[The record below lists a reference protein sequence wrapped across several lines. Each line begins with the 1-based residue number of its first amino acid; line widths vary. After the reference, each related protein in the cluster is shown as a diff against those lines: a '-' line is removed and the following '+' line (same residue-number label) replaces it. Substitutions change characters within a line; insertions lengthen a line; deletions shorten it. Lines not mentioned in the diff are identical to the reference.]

1 MVLKEGFKFSSISLI
16 PRSLID
22 SLSNQEKLKRLCC
35 MFALGRAQYGKSA
48 GKQTF
53 SKVKFLFKG
62 KVSIFLSP
70 KNDTVYPCE
79 QHSKWL
85 NSQLT
90 FITSKLNTIIIYL
103 SFSEKASG
111 NSFRGLKNKL
121 SSVNAAFNSFII
133 WSGTWCYNE

>member
-1 MVLKEGFKFSSISLI
+1 MVWKEGFKFSSISLI

-22 SLSNQEKLKRLCC
+22 SLCNQEKLKRLCC
-35 MFALGRAQYGKSA
+35 MSALARAHWKECW
-48 GKQTF
+48 QTV
-53 SKVKFLFKG
+53 SKVTFLFQE
-62 KVSIFLSP
+62 KVSFFLSP

-90 FITSKLNTIIIYL
+90 FITSKLKNTIIIYL

-111 NSFRGLKNKL
+111 NAFRGLKNKL